1 MIDLDH
7 AATTPVKG
15 AVLEAML
22 PYFGAQYAN
31 ASGGYQ
37 GARATREAI
46 DRARAQ
52 VAQAIGAKS
61 GEILFTSGGTE
72 ADNWA
77 ILGGAL
83 AAQEGGRRPSP
94 GGQPLPGRRRI
105 VTTRIEHH
113 AVLRACEALEPQGFE
128 VVYASVDGEG
138 RVDPEE
144 VGALV
149 TPQTALVSVMLANN
163 EVGTIQP
170 VAQITQ
176 IAHQNGALMHT
187 DAVQAV
193 GHIPVDVEALGV
205 DLLSMAAHKFYGPK
219 GIGALYV
226 RAGTRLG
233 RMILGGE
240 QERGMR
246 AGTEN
251 TPGIVGMAKALSLAV
266 SELDETSRR
275 VSAMRDALIEGLC
288 ARIPGVI
295 VNGSRTDRLP
305 GNVHVTVPGADAR
318 MLLLRLDMEGIA
330 ASSGSACASGAS
342 ERSHVLTAMRAQEG
356 ADLRL
361 TLGEDNDMRDVQRA
375 IDALCRILRV

>member
-1 MIDLDH
+1 MALIDLDH
-7 AATTPVKG
+7 AATTPVKR

-22 PYFGAQYAN
+22 PYFGERYAN
-31 ASGGYQ
+31 ASGGYA
-37 GARATREAI
+37 GARASREAI

-52 VAQAIGAKS
+52 VAGAIGAKS

-83 AAQEGGRRPSP
+83 ATRGNGKRRV
-94 GGQPLPGRRRI
+94 
-105 VTTRIEHH
+105 VTTKIEHH
-113 AVLRACEALEPQGFE
+113 AVLRACEALERLGFE
-128 VVYASVDGEG
+128 VVYAGVDGEG

-144 VGALV
+144 FRALI
-149 TPQTALVSVMLANN
+149 TPDTALVSVMLANN

-170 VAQITQ
+170 VARIAQ

-193 GHIPVDVEALGV
+193 GHIPVDVDALGV

-226 RAGTRLG
+226 RAGTRLE
-233 RMILGGE
+233 RMMLGGE

-251 TPGIVGMAKALSLAV
+251 TPAIVGMAKALALAVDEMTETSQRV
-266 SELDETSRR
+266 SEL
-275 VSAMRDALIEGLC
+275 RDALIEGLLS
-288 ARIPGVI
+288 RIPGI
-295 VNGSRTDRLP
+295 VLNGSRSGRPAGEGRLP
-305 GNVHVTVPGADAR
+305 GNVHVTIPGADAR
-318 MLLLRLDMEGIA
+318 TLLLRLDMEGVA

-342 ERSHVLTAMRAQEG
+342 ERSHVLTAMRAIEG

-361 TLGEDNDMRDVQRA
+361 TLGEDNDMEDVRRV

>member
-1 MIDLDH
+1 MVLIDLDH
-7 AATTPVKG
+7 AATTPLKG

-22 PYFGAQYAN
+22 PYFGECYAN
-31 ASGGYQ
+31 ASGGYAT
-37 GARATREAI
+37 ARASREAI

-83 AAQEGGRRPSP
+83 AAREA
-94 GGQPLPGRRRI
+94 GRRRV
-105 VTTRIEHH
+105 VTTKIEHH
-113 AVLRACEALEPQGFE
+113 AVLRACEALERQGFE
-128 VVYASVDGEG
+128 IIYAGVDGKG
-138 RVDPEE
+138 RVDPEAFR
-144 VGALV
+144 ALI
-149 TPQTALVSVMLANN
+149 TPDTALVSVMLANN

-170 VAQITQ
+170 VARIAQ
-176 IAHQNGALMHT
+176 IAHLNGALMHT

-193 GHIPVDVEALGV
+193 GHIPVDVDALGV

-219 GIGALYV
+219 GVGALYV
-226 RAGTRLG
+226 RAGTRLE
-233 RMILGGE
+233 RMLLGGE

-251 TPGIVGMAKALSLAV
+251 TPAIVGMAKALELAV
-266 SELDETSRR
+266 NGMDETSRR
-275 VSAMRDALIEGLC
+275 VSAMRDALIEGLL

-295 VNGSRTDRLP
+295 VNGSRDERLP
-305 GNVHVTVPGADAR
+305 GNVHVTILGADAR
-318 MLLLRLDMEGIA
+318 VLLLRRDMEGIA
-330 ASSGSACASGAS
+330 ASSGSACASGSS